1 MLCLGHTVKKQVATI
16 LFRKNM
22 TTKQN
27 YFLSQPHQP
36 FFLLGIANAIVMMLL
51 FALSYKGIFTLS
63 IDTTAFHV
71 YSLAYLVFSNV
82 FTGFLFTTFPR
93 FNQTEVIEK
102 RYYTNIFYTNLAGSV
117 LFVLGAFT
125 TPLLSVASMLIL
137 FIAEIFT
144 VMQLQKIF
152 NNGRTPDKTD
162 SLWILVANYFGIVGH
177 LLFIAATLFGFYM
190 LIPTAV
196 NITFYLY
203 LIFLAFS
210 VGQRMIPFFSHSWAE
225 KNPNFIKITFGLFIL
240 KTLFTSADIKL
251 AELLVDLLLAF
262 FMLREF
268 LRWDLHPLQS
278 PSILWV
284 LHLALFWLPTA
295 FGLSAVSLAAALF
308 LDTSFYFLNIHL
320 LAIGFLTTV
329 LIGFGTRVTLGHAGM
344 PPQADNFVTGL
355 FIWIQAI
362 VLFRSLF
369 SLNIAFGWEAN
380 FLFDISFTAW
390 ILLFLLWGGRYAKIL
405 IFANDQ

>member
-1 MLCLGHTVKKQVATI
+1 MQ
-16 LFRKNM
+16 
-22 TTKQN
+22 TKQN

-36 FFLLGIANAIVMMLL
+36 FFILGVANAIIMMLL
-51 FALSYKGIFTLS
+51 FALAYKGIFALS
-63 IDTTAFHV
+63 IDTTTFHV
-71 YSLAYLVFSNV
+71 YTLAYLLFNNV

-93 FNQTEVIEK
+93 FNQTQVIEK
-102 RYYTNIFYTNLAGSV
+102 DYYTKIFYANLIGSL
-117 LFVLGAFT
+117 LFIAGAFT
-125 TPLLSVASMLIL
+125 STLLITIAILLL
-137 FIAEIFT
+137 FIAQVFI
-144 VMQLQKIF
+144 VYKLQTIF
-152 NNGRTPDKTD
+152 NTGRAPDKTD
-162 SLWILVANYFGIVGH
+162 SLWILVANYFGLAGH
-177 LLFIAATLFGFYM
+177 FLFLVAVTFSMYE
-190 LIPTAV
+190 LIPTAI

-225 KNPNFIKITFGLFIL
+225 KNPNFIKIVFGLFIL
-240 KTLFTSADIKL
+240 KSIFSSADIKI
-251 AELLVDLLLAF
+251 AELIIDTVLAL

-295 FGLSAVSLAAALF
+295 FGLSAISLAAALF
-308 LDTSFYFLNIHL
+308 LDISFYFLNIHL

-344 PPQADNFVTGL
+344 PPQADKFATGI
-355 FIWIQAI
+355 FIFIQAV
-362 VLFRSLF
+362 VLLRSLF
-369 SLNIAFGWEAN
+369 SINVAFGWEAN

-390 ILLFLLWGGRYAKIL
+390 LILFLLWGGRYARIL
-405 IFANDQ
+405 IFGKKQ

>member
-1 MLCLGHTVKKQVATI
+1 MLCLRHTAKKLVKII
-16 LFRKNM
+16 LFRNSM
-22 TTKQN
+22 QTKQN

-36 FFLLGIANAIVMMLL
+36 FFILGIANAIIMMLL
-51 FALSYKGIFTLS
+51 FALAYKGIFTLS
-63 IDTTAFHV
+63 IDTTLFHV
-71 YSLAYLVFSNV
+71 YSLAFLLFSNV

-102 RYYTNIFYTNLAGSV
+102 HYYTNIFYANLIGSV
-117 LFVLGAFT
+117 LFIVGAFT
-125 TPLLSVASMLIL
+125 SPLLSVISMFIL
-137 FIAEIFT
+137 FIAQIFI
-144 VMQLQKIF
+144 VIQLQKIF
-152 NNGRTPDKTD
+152 SNGLAPDKTD
-162 SLWILVANYFGIVGH
+162 ALWILVGNYFGLAGH
-177 LLFIAATLFGFYM
+177 ALFIAATLFG
-190 LIPTAV
+190 LHTIIPAAI

-225 KNPNFIKITFGLFIL
+225 KNPNFIKIVFVLFIF
-240 KTLFTSADIKL
+240 KSIFSSADIKL
-251 AELLVDLLLAF
+251 AELIIDIILALY
-262 FMLREF
+262 MLREF

-295 FGLSAVSLAAALF
+295 FGISAISLAAALF

-329 LIGFGTRVTLGHAGM
+329 LIGFGTRVTLGHGGM
-344 PPQADNFVTGL
+344 APQADKFATGL
-355 FIWIQAI
+355 FIFIQLV
-362 VLFRSLF
+362 VLLRTLF
-369 SLNIAFGWEAN
+369 SLNVAFGWGAD

-390 ILLFLLWGGRYAKIL
+390 IILFVLWGGRYAKLL
-405 IFANDQ
+405 IFGK